1 MLKIILFVIAIMIAM
16 CGWMYFLAKMGFA
29 LFALVVH

>member
-1 MLKIILFVIAIMIAM
+1 MPKIILFVVVVIIAM

-29 LFALVVH
+29 LFALIVH